1 MTKTAMLGNYF
12 SGDLEFPIVYLRI
25 FYKSLKKRDD
35 IIKLSSIVLD
45 YRHQIGSK
53 GSWMVKSFR
62 TR

>member
-45 YRHQIGSK
+45 YRHQNWI
-53 GSWMVKSFR
+53 
-62 TR
+62 